1 MAALL
6 LEPRLEHQHSKDLL
20 SMDERRTGRF
30 KLALVAVQTP
40 IAILLSVLAGSSVI
54 AEMLCYYLVLYAL
67 ISLRE
72 GSRSVEISRAP

>member
-1 MAALL
+1 
-6 LEPRLEHQHSKDLL
+6 
-20 SMDERRTGRF
+20 MDERRTGRF

-54 AEMLCYYLVLYAL
+54 AEMLCYYLVLYGL

-72 GSRSVEISRAP
+72 GSRSAEISRGP